1 MTFVPTLRTL
11 RLAAVGLAA
20 AVTAGAALV
29 TAGAALAQTPTPA
42 APAAPSAAT
51 PPALFAVCQ
60 ACHESTA
67 SANASVGPNLWNV
80 GGRKAGSAPGFDY
93 SPAMKGSPI
102 VWSADTLTA
111 FITDPAKA
119 MPGNAMDY
127 PGNDAATAKA
137 LADYLMSLKG

>member
-1 MTFVPTLRTL
+1 MQTRF
-11 RLAAVGLAA
+11 LAA
-20 AVTAGAALV
+20 AGLCAALS
-29 TAGAALAQTPTPA
+29 ASAALAQVP
-42 APAAPSAAT
+42 APAAAPAAT

-67 SANASVGPNLWNV
+67 GANASVGPNLWNV
-80 GGRKAGSAPGFDY
+80 GGRKAGSAAGFDY

-102 VWSADTLTA
+102 VWNADTLTA
-111 FITDPAKA
+111 FLTDPAKA
-119 MPGNAMDY
+119 IPGNAMDY